1 MEQLVTSGE
10 ITTEQ
15 AQAAKQHYASIHKH
29 FVVAM
34 SNEKMLLEEAKGLKR
49 QLEVG
54 GSSQAAKR
62 SSMAG
67 QPAALHSQLTLGF

>member
-1 MEQLVTSGE
+1 MEQLVASGE

-15 AQAAKQHYASIHKH
+15 AQAAKQHFASIHKH

-54 GSSQAAKR
+54 RR
-62 SSMAG
+62 S
-67 QPAALHSQLTLGF
+67 

>member
-15 AQAAKQHYASIHKH
+15 AQDAKQHYASIHKH

-49 QLEVG
+49 QLEV
-54 GSSQAAKR
+54 
-62 SSMAG
+62 
-67 QPAALHSQLTLGF
+67 